1 MLDLFNNKTAFLKKK
16 PTIGLSIIIFL
27 LFILLFLLAYV
38 CKKEIY
44 DNYQAKGIVS
54 CNETCTITT
63 AIPSNLNFEQI
74 TLNNKNLNYELI
86 SKELKV
92 DQGNYT
98 TYYEI
103 ILSTQE
109 SLLNNEIVNLN
120 FYYNKQKIIT
130 KIKEK
135 MF

>member
-27 LFILLFLLAYV
+27 LSILLFLLVYM

-54 CNETCTITT
+54 CDKGCTITT

-74 TLNNKNLNYELI
+74 ILNNKNLNYEVI
-86 SKELKV
+86 SKDLKI
-92 DQGNYT
+92 DKENYIS
-98 TYYEI
+98 YCEI
-103 ILSTQE
+103 TISIKE
-109 SLLNNEIVNLN
+109 SLLDDEIVNLN